1 MDSRELESAVIAQK
15 AVHLSQQ
22 FTKFKTAKS
31 IIHERYFLT
40 SLVGAGV
47 GGAVGMFVGAGVGG
61 FEGAGVGCASEI
73 RKDNQSKGFNMR
85 R

>member
-15 AVHLSQQ
+15 AVHWSHQ

-47 GGAVGMFVGAGVGG
+47 GG

-73 RKDNQSKGFNMR
+73 KKDDQSKGFNMR
-85 R
+85 S